1 MRKIILLLSLSLF
14 VCINAFA
21 QDDWKD
27 AVSIK
32 AVDTKPSPIKQSP
45 PVVPAELV
53 RESGVI
59 HISFIIDTKGKVP
72 DAKVLKSTNDKLNQV
87 AIDTVKTW
95 IFKPATNVGVEIPV
109 RAIVPLRFQ

>member
-1 MRKIILLLSLSLF
+1 MRNIILILSLSLF
-14 VCINAFA
+14 VGVTAFA

-32 AVDTKPSPIKQSP
+32 AVDSKPTPIKQSP
-45 PVVPAELV
+45 PVVPAGLA

-59 HISFIIDTKGKVP
+59 HVSFIIDTNGKVP

-87 AIDTVKTW
+87 AIDTVRTW
-95 IFKPATNVGVEIPV
+95 QFKPATNVGVEIPV
-109 RAIVPLRFQ
+109 RAIVPLRFK